1 MKLLHISDLH
11 LGKKVNEMSML
22 ADQMHILLEVLD
34 IIKKNST
41 ESVLISG
48 DIYDKPVPSADAVTL
63 FDTFLTCLS
72 QINVKTFII
81 AGNHDSPERL
91 SFCSQIMSK
100 EQIYI
105 APVFDGTMKKVEL
118 NDEFGLLNVYLLP
131 FVKPATVKNFFP
143 DSEILSTTDA
153 IRTIINAANVD
164 YTKRNILVAH
174 QFVTGAITCDSEDTN
189 VGGANNVDATVFDG
203 FDYVALGHLHNPQN
217 VTNEKIC
224 YCGSPIKYSFSEAK
238 YQKYVNII
246 SLFEKNDVE
255 IDKVKLVPLHE
266 MREIKG
272 SYNTLTLLD
281 NYKNTVLDDYIH
293 ITLTDEEDIIDAI
306 SKLRSIYP
314 NVMKLDYDNTRTRKN
329 NTIDNTNSPQ
339 NKTPFEMFSE
349 FYFLQNN
356 SEMSKEQKKY
366 VKKTIDDI
374 WSRDN

>member
-1 MKLLHISDLH
+1 
-11 LGKKVNEMSML
+11 
-22 ADQMHILLEVLD
+22 
-34 IIKKNST
+34 
-41 ESVLISG
+41 
-48 DIYDKPVPSADAVTL
+48 
-63 FDTFLTCLS
+63 
-72 QINVKTFII
+72 
-81 AGNHDSPERL
+81 
-91 SFCSQIMSK
+91 
-100 EQIYI
+100 
-105 APVFDGTMKKVEL
+105 
-118 NDEFGLLNVYLLP
+118 
-131 FVKPATVKNFFP
+131 
-143 DSEILSTTDA
+143 
-153 IRTIINAANVD
+153 
-164 YTKRNILVAH
+164 KRNILLAH

-189 VGGANNVDATVFDG
+189 VGGANNVDASVFDG

-246 SLFEKNDVE
+246 SLFEKNDVK

-293 ITLTDEEDIIDAI
+293 ITLTDEEDVIDAI

-356 SEMSKEQKKY
+356 SEMSQEQKKY